1 MNDAAGVKLFDN
13 DANGYLFATNAAVK
27 HYVTGTGKRMWDGI
41 KGNITGAE
49 GLLSK
54 SDLICLRLTCKV
66 KAAGEYLVG
75 EANNYAEMY
84 IPMTGTIGEELDTI
98 TELLAGKRYTYK
110 IIMSSNVGYKDNG
123 DPIKLAPIRFS
134 VYEVSDW
141 NDVTVTVKL

>member
-1 MNDAAGVKLFDN
+1 ML
-13 DANGYLFATNAAVK
+13 YP
-27 HYVTGTGKRMWDGI
+27 HYVIRVGSPVRRGFPFVCQCRRYADFAVVG
-41 KGNITGAE
+41 
-49 GLLSK
+49 
-54 SDLICLRLTCKV
+54 D
-66 KAAGEYLVG
+66 AGEYLVG